1 MCKQEI
7 LALKGDYDMKEKMK
21 KALVVLAGLFVI
33 ATAFTGCGNSEAGDA
48 NLNGTIT
55 LNGSTSMNKLA
66 NALKEGYMTANPGV
80 TVNVEFT
87 GSGTG
92 IQAAIDGTA
101 DIGNSSRELKDEE
114 LSAGLIE
121 NIVAID
127 GIAIISNKTV
137 NVADVTSE
145 QLAKIYKGEIKNW
158 KELGGKDAPIV
169 VIGRESGSGTRGAF
183 EELLD
188 VEDVCAYAQEIDST
202 GGVLSTVANTPGA
215 IGYISLDVIDDSV
228 KVMAIDG
235 VVASEENIVAG
246 DYKLCRPF
254 VMATKGEISAQ
265 NELVQSFFAYIE
277 SEEGQAIIKQVGLIL
292 PE

>member
-1 MCKQEI
+1 
-7 LALKGDYDMKEKMK
+7 MKEKMK
-21 KALVVLAGLFVI
+21 KLMVILAGLFVI
-33 ATAFTGCGNSEAGDA
+33 VNALTACGTGSESG

-66 NALKEGYMTANPGV
+66 NALKEGYMNANPGV

-101 DIGNSSRELKDEE
+101 DIGNSSRELKAEE
-114 LSAGLIE
+114 LAAGLIE

-127 GIAIISNKTV
+127 GIAIIVNKDVT
-137 NVADVTSE
+137 VADLTSE

-183 EELLD
+183 EELLKI
-188 VEDVCAYAQEIDST
+188 EDVCSYAQEIDST

-235 VVASEENIVAG
+235 VIASEENIVAG
-246 DYKLCRPF
+246 KYMLSRPF

-265 NELVQSFFAYIE
+265 SELVQSFFAYIA

>member
-1 MCKQEI
+1 
-7 LALKGDYDMKEKMK
+7 MKEKFK
-21 KALVVLAGLFVI
+21 KMMVILAGLLVM
-33 ATAFTGCGNSEAGDA
+33 ATVFTGCGNNSADGNE
-48 NLNGTIT
+48 NLSGTIT

-101 DIGNSSRELKDEE
+101 DIGNSSRALKDEE
-114 LSAGLIE
+114 LSAGLVE

-127 GIAIISNKTV
+127 GIAIITNKDVTV
-137 NVADVTSE
+137 EDVTSE

-183 EELLD
+183 EELLE
-188 VEDVCAYAQEIDST
+188 VEDVCVYAQEIDST

-228 KVMAIDG
+228 SVMAIDG

-246 DYKLCRPF
+246 DYMLSRPF

-265 NELVQSFFAYIE
+265 SELVQSFFAYIE
-277 SEEGQAIIKQVGLIL
+277 SEEGQSIIKQVGLIL

>member
-1 MCKQEI
+1 
-7 LALKGDYDMKEKMK
+7 MKEKIK
-21 KALVVLAGLFVI
+21 KAMIILAGLFVI
-33 ATAFTGCGNSEAGDA
+33 VSSFVACGNGNGDA
-48 NLNGTIT
+48 GAGLNGTIT

-101 DIGNSSRELKDEE
+101 DIGNSSRALKDEE
-114 LSAGLIE
+114 ISAGLIE

-127 GIAIISNKTV
+127 GIAIITNKDVKVTD
-137 NVADVTSE
+137 VASE
-145 QLAKIYKGEIKNW
+145 QLAKVYKGEIKNW
-158 KELGGKDAPIV
+158 KELGGQDAPIV
-169 VIGRESGSGTRGAF
+169 VVGRESGSGTRGAF
-183 EELLD
+183 EELLE

-228 KVMAIDG
+228 NVMAIGG
-235 VVASEENIVAG
+235 VAASEDNIVAG
-246 DYKLCRPF
+246 KYMLSRPF
-254 VMATKGEISAQ
+254 VMATKGEISTQ
-265 NELVQSFFAYIE
+265 SELVQSFFAYIE
-277 SEEGQAIIKQVGLIL
+277 SEEGQMIIKQVGLIL

>member
-1 MCKQEI
+1 
-7 LALKGDYDMKEKMK
+7 MKEKMK
-21 KALVVLAGLFVI
+21 KLLVVIAGLFVI
-33 ATAFTGCGNSEAGDA
+33 INSFTACGNAGTGA
-48 NLNGTIT
+48 GLNGSIT

-80 TVNVEFT
+80 VVNVEFT

-92 IQAAIDGTA
+92 IQAAIDGSA
-101 DIGNSSRELKDEE
+101 DIGNSSRALKAEE
-114 LSAGLIE
+114 LSAGLVE

-127 GIAIISNKTV
+127 GIAIISNKEV
-137 NVADVTSE
+137 SIVDVTSE

-158 KELGGKDAPIV
+158 KELGGADTPIV
-169 VIGRESGSGTRGAF
+169 VVGRESGSGTRSAF
-183 EELLD
+183 EELLK

-228 KVMAIDG
+228 NVMAIDG
-235 VVASEENIVAG
+235 VIASEENIVAG
-246 DYKLCRPF
+246 KYMLSRPF

-265 NELVQSFFAYIE
+265 NELVQSFFAYIA
-277 SEEGQAIIKQVGLIL
+277 SEEGQTIIKQVGLIL

>member
-1 MCKQEI
+1 
-7 LALKGDYDMKEKMK
+7 MKEKLK
-21 KALVVLAGLFVI
+21 KMMVVLAGLFVI
-33 ATAFTGCGNSEAGDA
+33 ATAFTGCGNNDAGGNE
-48 NLNGTIT
+48 NLSGTIT

-80 TVNVEFT
+80 VVNVEFT

-101 DIGNSSRELKDEE
+101 DIGNSSRALKDEE

-127 GIAIISNKTV
+127 GIAIITNKDV
-137 NVADVTSE
+137 DIKDVTAE
-145 QLAKIYKGEIKNW
+145 QLAGIYKGEIKNW

-183 EELLD
+183 EELLE
-188 VEDVCAYAQEIDST
+188 VEDACAYAQEIDST

-228 KVMAIDG
+228 SIMAIDG

-246 DYKLCRPF
+246 DYMLSRPF

-265 NELVQSFFAYIE
+265 SELVQSFFAYIE
-277 SEEGQAIIKQVGLIL
+277 SEEGQSIIKQVGLIL

>member
-1 MCKQEI
+1 MNK
-7 LALKGDYDMKEKMK
+7 KMK
-21 KALVVLAGLFVI
+21 KI
-33 ATAFTGCGNSEAGDA
+33 ATLFLAAVVMIGGLTACGGSEGESA
-48 NLNGTIT
+48 NGSLNGTIT

-66 NALKEGYMTANPGV
+66 NALKEGYMMANPGV

-101 DIGNSSRELKDEE
+101 DIGNSSRALKDEE
-114 LSAGLIE
+114 LANGLVE

-127 GIAIISNKTV
+127 GIAIITNTGVTV
-137 NVADVTSE
+137 SDVTSE
-145 QLAKIYKGEIKNW
+145 QLVQIYTGEIKNW
-158 KELGGKDAPIV
+158 NELGGNDAPIV

-228 KVMAIDG
+228 NVMAVDG

-246 DYKLCRPF
+246 SYMLSRPF
-254 VMATKGEISAQ
+254 VMATKGEIAAQ
-265 NELVQSFFAYIE
+265 NELVQSFFAYMA

>member
-1 MCKQEI
+1 MNK
-7 LALKGDYDMKEKMK
+7 KMK
-21 KALVVLAGLFVI
+21 KI
-33 ATAFTGCGNSEAGDA
+33 ATLLVATVVMVASLCACGSSDSEGGSGS
-48 NLNGTIT
+48 LNGTIT

-66 NALKEGYMTANPGV
+66 NALKEGYMMANPGV

-101 DIGNSSRELKDEE
+101 DIGNSSRALKEEE
-114 LSAGLIE
+114 LSAGLVE

-127 GIAIISNKTV
+127 GIAIIANKDVTV
-137 NVADVTSE
+137 TDVTSE
-145 QLAKIYKGEIKNW
+145 QLAQIYKGECRNCN
-158 KELGGKDAPIV
+158 ELGGSDTPIV

-183 EELLD
+183 EELLE

-215 IGYISLDVIDDSV
+215 IGYISLDVIDASV
-228 KVMAIDG
+228 NVMAIDG
-235 VVASEENIVAG
+235 VVASEETIVAG
-246 DYKLCRPF
+246 DYMLSRPF

-265 NELVQSFFAYIE
+265 NEFVQSFFAYIA

>member
-1 MCKQEI
+1 
-7 LALKGDYDMKEKMK
+7 
-21 KALVVLAGLFVI
+21 
-33 ATAFTGCGNSEAGDA
+33 
-48 NLNGTIT
+48 
-55 LNGSTSMNKLA
+55 MNKLA
-66 NALKEGYMTANPGV
+66 NALREGYMAANPGV

-101 DIGNSSRELKDEE
+101 DIGNSSRELKDAE
-114 LSAGLIE
+114 LAAGLME

-127 GIAIISNKTV
+127 GIAIILNK
-137 NVADVTSE
+137 DVTVTDVSSE

-183 EELLD
+183 EELLK
-188 VEDVCAYAQEIDST
+188 VEDECSYAQEIDST

-215 IGYISLDVIDDSV
+215 IGYISLDVIDESV

-235 VVASEENIVAG
+235 VVASEENIIAG
-246 DYKLCRPF
+246 DYKLSRPF

-277 SEEGQAIIKQVGLIL
+277 SEEGKAIIKQVGLIL